1 MKMTKN
7 KNRKFDIKID
17 EDVLRGLKYL
27 KVETELKTYSD
38 VIAFL
43 LVFYYKYKKEKEEEK
58 EK

>member
-1 MKMTKN
+1 MTKN